1 MTGRIRG
8 AICYD
13 TSCPYNK
20 GYVCFEYNPDTDSF
34 VCEEGYD
41 GE

>member
-1 MTGRIRG
+1 MNNRIVG

-13 TSCPYNK
+13 TSCPHNQ
-20 GYVCFEYNPDTDSF
+20 GYICREYNPDTDSF
-34 VCEEGYD
+34 ACEEGYI